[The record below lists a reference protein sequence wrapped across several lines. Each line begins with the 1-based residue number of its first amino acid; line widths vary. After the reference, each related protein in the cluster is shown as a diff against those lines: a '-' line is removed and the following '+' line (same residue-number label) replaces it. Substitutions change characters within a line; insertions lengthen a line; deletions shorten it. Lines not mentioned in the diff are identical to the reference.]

1 MIGQNIFA
9 CQVFDQKCC
18 LCVHNKTIVQ
28 YIYIYFGIQCFLP
41 MMLPKWPAVEVF
53 PRDLICCWS
62 NSIVAVK
69 YHCIKAKHCHSEA
82 EEGLSIQTFGPFLV
96 GHSDKQH
103 INEQWSK
110 LIGWWMPG
118 PGFMTQSASVQK

>member
-1 MIGQNIFA
+1 MWL
-9 CQVFDQKCC
+9 V
-18 LCVHNKTIVQ
+18 KTSLLAKYLTKNVAYVYIIKWLFN
-28 YIYIYFGIQCFLP
+28 IYIYFGIQCFLP

-69 YHCIKAKHCHSEA
+69 YHCIKAKNCHSEA
-82 EEGLSIQTFGPFLV
+82 EEGLSIQAFGPFLV

-118 PGFMTQSASVQK
+118 FMTQSASVQK